1 MNYMMQVG
9 NCIVGTELLEEDF
22 LCNLDSCKG
31 HCCVEGESGAPLDE
45 GEEKEIEEYYPKFK
59 KHLRE
64 ESIKEIE
71 KTGFSV
77 IDKRDGELVTPLLKG
92 KECVY
97 TIFEHGIAKCGIE
110 KEFLRGK
117 IPFRKPIS
125 CHLYPIRIKKMGD
138 DMEALNYHFWDV
150 CDPAR
155 KYGCKKKVK
164 AYVFLEDALV
174 RRYGRE
180 WYDELLETVEA
191 YKKEIEFSEKYED
204 CE

>member
-31 HCCVEGESGAPLDE
+31 HCCVEGEAGAPLE
-45 GEEKEIEEYYPKFK
+45 AYEAELIEKYYPKFK
-59 KHLRE
+59 KYLRD
-64 ESIKEIE
+64 ESIREIE
-71 KTGFSV
+71 KVGFSV
-77 IDKRDGELVTPLLKG
+77 IDKRDGEPVTPLLNG
-92 KECVY
+92 KECAY

-110 KEFLRGK
+110 KAFLKGK
-117 IPFRKPIS
+117 TSFQKPIS
-125 CHLYPIRIKKMGD
+125 CHLYPIRIKKLGD
-138 DMEALNYHFWDV
+138 DMDALNYHFWNV

-164 AYVFLEDALV
+164 AYEFLKEALV
-174 RRYGRE
+174 RKYGE
-180 WYDELLETVEA
+180 DWYVELLETADA
-191 YKKEIEFSEKYED
+191 YKKEINQYEQSED

>member
-1 MNYMMQVG
+1 MMQVG

-31 HCCVEGESGAPLDE
+31 HCCVEGEAGAPLEE
-45 GEEKEIEEYYPKFK
+45 GEAE
-59 KHLRE
+59 
-64 ESIKEIE
+64 EIE
-71 KTGFSV
+71 KYYPIFKKYLRDEAIAEIEKLGYSV
-77 IDKRDGELVTPLLKG
+77 IDKRDGEPVTPLRKG

-110 KEFLRGK
+110 KAYLKGK

-125 CHLYPIRIKKMGD
+125 CHLYPIRIKKLGD
-138 DMEALNYHFWDV
+138 GMDALNYHFWHV

-164 AYVFLEDALV
+164 AYAFLKDALT
-174 RRYGRE
+174 RKYGE
-180 WYDELLETVEA
+180 AWYEELLEVVEA
-191 YKKEIEFSEKYED
+191 YNKEIVASEKDSD
-204 CE
+204 C

>member
-31 HCCVEGESGAPLDE
+31 HCCVEGEAGAPLE
-45 GEEKEIEEYYPKFK
+45 GNEAELIEKYYPKFEK
-59 KHLRE
+59 YLRD
-64 ESIKEIE
+64 ESIKEI
-71 KTGFSV
+71 KKVGYSV
-77 IDKRDGELVTPLLKG
+77 IDKRDGEPVTPLLKG

-97 TIFEHGIAKCGIE
+97 TVFEHGIAKCGIE
-110 KEFLRGK
+110 KAFLKNK

-125 CHLYPIRIKKMGD
+125 CHLYPIRIKKMSD
-138 DMEALNYHFWDV
+138 DMDALNYHFWNV

-164 AYVFLEDALV
+164 AYAFLKDALT
-174 RRYGRE
+174 RKYGKE
-180 WYDELLETVEA
+180 WYDELIETVEA
-191 YKKEIEFSEKYED
+191 YKMEIEQSEKSED
-204 CE
+204 CV

>member
-31 HCCVEGESGAPLDE
+31 HCCVEGEAGAPLEGDE
-45 GEEKEIEEYYPKFK
+45 AEQIEKYYPKFK
-59 KHLRE
+59 RFLRE
-64 ESIKEIE
+64 ESIREVE
-71 KTGFSV
+71 KVGYSV
-77 IDKRDGELVTPLLKG
+77 IDKRDNEQVTPLLKG

-110 KEFLRGK
+110 KAFLKGK

-125 CHLYPIRIKKMGD
+125 CHLYPVRIKKLGD
-138 DMEALNYHFWDV
+138 DMEALNYHFWHV

-164 AYVFLEDALV
+164 AYEFLKDALT
-174 RRYGRE
+174 RKYGE
-180 WYDELLETVEA
+180 DWYEELMETVEA
-191 YKKEIEFSEKYED
+191 YKKELAQSEQIED

>member
-1 MNYMMQVG
+1 MMQVG

-31 HCCVEGESGAPLDE
+31 HCCVEGEAGAPL
-45 GEEKEIEEYYPKFK
+45 EEEEVELIEKYYPKFEK
-59 KHLRE
+59 YLRE
-64 ESIKEIE
+64 ESIKEI
-71 KTGFSV
+71 KKHGYTV
-77 IDKRDGELVTPLLKG
+77 IDKRDGEPVTPLRKG

-97 TIFEHGIAKCGIE
+97 TIFDNGIAKCGIE
-110 KEFLRGK
+110 KAYLKGK

-125 CHLYPIRIKKMGD
+125 CHLYPIRIKKLGD
-138 DMEALNYHFWDV
+138 NLEALNYHFWNV

-164 AYVFLEDALV
+164 AYEFLEEALV

-180 WYDELLETVEA
+180 WYNELLEVVEA
-191 YKKEIEFSEKYED
+191 YKKEMNYSENNENCDKY
-204 CE
+204 

>member
-31 HCCVEGESGAPLDE
+31 HCCVEGEAGAPLEE
-45 GEEKEIEEYYPKFK
+45 GEAEQIEKYYPIFK
-59 KHLRE
+59 KYLRE
-64 ESIKEIE
+64 EAIKEIE
-71 KTGFSV
+71 KLGYSV
-77 IDKRDGELVTPLLKG
+77 IDKRDGEPVTPLRKG

-110 KEFLRGK
+110 KAYLNGK
-117 IPFRKPIS
+117 IPFRKPVS
-125 CHLYPIRIKKMGD
+125 CHLYPIRIKKLGD
-138 DMEALNYHFWDV
+138 GMDALNYHFWHV

-164 AYVFLEDALV
+164 AYAFLKDALT
-174 RRYGRE
+174 RKYGE
-180 WYDELLETVEA
+180 DWYNELLEVVEA
-191 YKKEIEFSEKYED
+191 YNKEIVASEKDSD
-204 CE
+204 C

>member
-1 MNYMMQVG
+1 MMQVG

-31 HCCVEGESGAPLDE
+31 HCCVEGEAGAPLDE
-45 GEEKEIEEYYPKFK
+45 EEVGLIEKYYPKFERY
-59 KHLRE
+59 LRE
-64 ESIKEIE
+64 ESIKEI
-71 KTGFSV
+71 KKYGYTV
-77 IDKRDGELVTPLLKG
+77 IDKRDGEPVTPLLKG

-97 TIFEHGIAKCGIE
+97 TIFDKNGIAKCGIE
-110 KEFLRGK
+110 KAFLEGK

-125 CHLYPIRIKKMGD
+125 CHLYPIRIKKISD
-138 DMEALNYHFWDV
+138 DLDALNYHFWNV

-164 AYVFLEDALV
+164 AYQFLEEALV
-174 RRYGRE
+174 RKYGRE
-180 WYDELLETVEA
+180 WYNELLEVVEA
-191 YKKEIEFSEKYED
+191 YKKEVAQSELSQD